1 LKPASASK
9 IYNNKISNE
18 KFLGYNENFSSMISR
33 YLTSVAVVNKS
44 TALKYYER
52 LKKFS
57 AFIAQHYDGSVE
69 SIDQIIIKIKKG
81 KIDVYDLLSGFVLHL
96 KGKNG
101 SSPVTLKSYVITV
114 KNFLEYS
121 DIDISPRKFR

>member
-1 LKPASASK
+1 
-9 IYNNKISNE
+9 
-18 KFLGYNENFSSMISR
+18 MISR